1 MKFEPT
7 IIRQTFYDM
16 TEIEQLEFLHKLIS
30 RYKEFR
36 KDNSIPVSR
45 RLLQYEFGVSTSV
58 IKMPEVNK
66 HILAVDNL

>member
-16 TEIEQLEFLHKLIS
+16 TEVQQLKFLHKIIK
-30 RYKEFR
+30 RYKELR
-36 KDNSIPVSR
+36 VDNSIPVSR
-45 RLLQYEFGVSTSV
+45 RLLQYEFGISQSV

-66 HILAVDNL
+66 HLLALDNL